1 MRTPTGVVGSYG
13 KLRKPKQKKNTF
25 YHHPR
30 ITWPRR
36 QDNLHP
42 LSRIWYITKCTPEG
56 VFSFRTDMFN
66 KLQTNEKS
74 FFFSINDRQHNLIIK
89 CGRADGRTDTFSEI
103 FIRNCKE
110 ITWHILVMEASVVEE
125 SVSVPTP
132 VSASASQ
139 RYAHPHYYAMD
150 MTMSV

>member
-1 MRTPTGVVGSYG
+1 MVGQTDG
-13 KLRKPKQKKNTF
+13 
-25 YHHPR
+25 
-30 ITWPRR
+30 
-36 QDNLHP
+36 
-42 LSRIWYITKCTPEG
+42 
-56 VFSFRTDMFN
+56 RTDR
-66 KLQTNEKS
+66 E
-74 FFFSINDRQHNLIIK
+74 
-89 CGRADGRTDTFSEI
+89 TDTFSEI

-132 VSASASQ
+132 ASASQ